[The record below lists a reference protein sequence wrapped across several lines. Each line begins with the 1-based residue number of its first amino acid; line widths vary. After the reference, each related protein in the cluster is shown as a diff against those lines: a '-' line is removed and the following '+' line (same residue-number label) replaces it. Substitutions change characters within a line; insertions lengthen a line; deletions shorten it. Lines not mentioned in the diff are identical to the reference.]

1 MELVM
6 TTKAMLPGA
15 TVTRLTNKYSSC
27 QPQLLFSAY
36 DGKLGTDKFH
46 LGGVWL
52 KISSGEEINSLAYD
66 KQQRKNYRLQATD
79 GP

>member
-1 MELVM
+1 M
-6 TTKAMLPGA
+6 TTKTMLPGA

-46 LGGVWL
+46 LGGV
-52 KISSGEEINSLAYD
+52 
-66 KQQRKNYRLQATD
+66 
-79 GP
+79 